1 MTFGLKFNK
10 LLSEDINDLRTL
22 YKKGGY
28 DKRHMNAKTGSKRL
42 HQNLIPA
49 IHRADPS
56 KNNKIEH
63 LRNGESGTQ
72 SLNIG
77 DLIHIINTYIKQG
90 SQEPCTAG
98 NVNVMADKYLKPSKQ
113 LGTTGITVVHNP
125 ATNSFILKK

>member
-63 LRNGESGTQ
+63 LRNGENG
-72 SLNIG
+72 
-77 DLIHIINTYIKQG
+77 
-90 SQEPCTAG
+90 A
-98 NVNVMADKYLKPSKQ
+98 PSV
-113 LGTTGITVVHNP
+113 LPRRILVSAP
-125 ATNSFILKK
+125 NSFSSTMNALPTRFSRALYCR